1 MMRYLA
7 LLLLLLPH
15 SALAGAALATRT
27 LPAGTVIA
35 AGDVVLAADQDGGLQ
50 DVSQVVGQQLRVMV
64 YEGRRIDPS
73 FLSAPMLIGRNQI
86 VTITYQKSALRIEAE
101 GRALSAGSVGQIIR
115 VMNNASRVTV
125 SGRVAADGTVIVAQ
139 N

>member
-1 MMRYLA
+1 MRYLA

-15 SALAGAALATRT
+15 PVHAGAALATRT
-27 LPAGTVIA
+27 LPAGTVISA
-35 AGDVVLAADQDGGLQ
+35 QDVTLAPDQDGALQ
-50 DVSQVVGQQLRVMV
+50 DVSQIIGQQLRVMV
-64 YEGRRIDPS
+64 YQGRRIDPS
-73 FLSAPMLIGRNQI
+73 FLTAPTLVGRNQL
-86 VTITYQKSALRIEAE
+86 VTIAYEKPSLRIEAE

-125 SGRVAADGTVIVAQ
+125 SGRVAAAGTVIVAP

>member
-1 MMRYLA
+1 MRYLA

-15 SALAGAALATRT
+15 PALAGAALANRT
-27 LPAGTVIA
+27 LPAGTVISA
-35 AGDVVLAADQDGGLQ
+35 EDVTLAPDQDGALQ
-50 DVSQVVGQQLRVMV
+50 DIGQVVGQQLRVMV
-64 YEGRRIDPS
+64 YQGRRIDPS
-73 FLSAPMLIGRNQI
+73 FLSAPTLVGRNQI
-86 VTITYQKSALRIEAE
+86 VTITYEKSTLRIEAE

-125 SGRVAADGTVIVAQ
+125 SGRVAPDGTVIVAQ

>member
-1 MMRYLA
+1 MKALV
-7 LLLLLLPH
+7 LLLLMLPQA
-15 SALAGAALATRT
+15 ALAGSVVATRT

-35 AGDVVLAADQDGGLQ
+35 PGDVAIAKDQPGGVE
-50 DVSQVVGQQLRVMV
+50 DVAQVAGQQLRVMV
-64 YEGRRIDPS
+64 YQGRRIDPS
-73 FLSAPMLIGRNQI
+73 FLTAPTLVGRNQI
-86 VTITYQKSALRIEAE
+86 VTIAYEKSALRIEAE

-125 SGRVAADGTVIVAQ
+125 SGRVAPDGTVVVEQ